1 MFSWSGSGILEFL
14 ICGGLLRTPNDEVM
28 EDLAITKED
37 AINKLQENGINLQA
51 LGVKRMGLFGS
62 FVRGEQKKV
71 IRIIC

>member
-1 MFSWSGSGILEFL
+1 
-14 ICGGLLRTPNDEVM
+14 M